1 MDEYT
6 RREMLRFLSKI
17 KTLNNGCW
25 EWTSTIN
32 RKGHPAKREPSGGES
47 RVRLGAGL
55 GNEAMQ
61 MTSL

>member
-1 MDEYT
+1 MSDKDKDKNVVEQSRLECGT
-6 RREMLRFLSKI
+6 MR
-17 KTLNNGCW
+17 T
-25 EWTSTIN
+25 
-32 RKGHPAKREPSGGES
+32 PAKREPSDGDS

>member
-1 MDEYT
+1 MATSPD
-6 RREMLRFLSKI
+6 S
-17 KTLNNGCW
+17 NSHSNGSSSLGT
-25 EWTSTIN
+25 ESVSSLH
-32 RKGHPAKREPSGGES
+32 RGHPAKREPSGGES

>member
-1 MDEYT
+1 MSDKDKDKNVVEQSRLEYGT
-6 RREMLRFLSKI
+6 MR
-17 KTLNNGCW
+17 
-25 EWTSTIN
+25 
-32 RKGHPAKREPSGGES
+32 HPAKREPSGGDS